1 MHQEVVLGI
10 GGVKALD
17 ALGYNV
23 EKYHMNEG
31 HAAFLML
38 ERLKTFMQEGG
49 LSLQEAFELCW
60 VSNIFTTHTP
70 VPAGNERFNPYLM
83 RQYLETYVENLGLSW
98 NEFLSLGRE
107 DPHNEGED
115 FCMTVLALRLSARS
129 NGVSKLHGKVS
140 RRMWQNLWPNLSE
153 DDVPITFLNK

>member
-1 MHQEVVLGI
+1 
-10 GGVKALD
+10 
-17 ALGYNV
+17 
-23 EKYHMNEG
+23 
-31 HAAFLML
+31 
-38 ERLKTFMQEGG
+38 MQEGG

-70 VPAGNERFNPYLM
+70 VPAGNERFSPYLM
-83 RQYLETYVENLGLSW
+83 RQYLGSYVEKMGLSW
-98 NEFLSLGRE
+98 NDFLALGRE

-140 RRMWQNLWPNLSE
+140 RRMWKNIWPQLPE
-153 DDVPITFLNK
+153 DDVPITSITNGIHGRSWISHDQAITLSEASWVGIY